1 MRAFICAGVLA
12 LAGCAAVPPQS
23 DESASPIAL
32 RARDAVDP
40 AFSLSGRFVVKGP
53 DQTGSAALDW
63 THSTRHDE
71 LQVNGPLGK
80 VLAQLVRDERGVR
93 LIDERQR
100 VTEAASLDALS
111 RAVFGMELPLSPR
124 RGLGD
129 WACRQCGRPR
139 TRRGRAHRGAVRAQ
153 LAGRI
158 HRIRRRRPGGAA
170 APDRRQRRRIQLPAA
185 HRRVVSTAMSALQ
198 AVAVEWGVWL
208 PAPAKINLFL
218 HVVGRRAD
226 GYHLLQTAFRFLD
239 HGDRLRFTP
248 RADGRVHR
256 LNDVPGVPEDDD
268 LVVRAARL
276 LQRETGCTQGADIEV
291 DKRLPM
297 GGGLGGGSSDA
308 ATVLIALNRLW
319 QLGLSRARL
328 QEIGLTLGA
337 DVPVF
342 VFGRSA
348 FAEGV
353 GERLQPLQ
361 LPPAAYLVV
370 APGVSVPTHGFLP
383 IRI

>member
-1 MRAFICAGVLA
+1 
-12 LAGCAAVPPQS
+12 
-23 DESASPIAL
+23 
-32 RARDAVDP
+32 
-40 AFSLSGRFVVKGP
+40 
-53 DQTGSAALDW
+53 
-63 THSTRHDE
+63 
-71 LQVNGPLGK
+71 
-80 VLAQLVRDERGVR
+80 
-93 LIDERQR
+93 
-100 VTEAASLDALS
+100 
-111 RAVFGMELPLSPR
+111 
-124 RGLGD
+124 
-129 WACRQCGRPR
+129 
-139 TRRGRAHRGAVRAQ
+139 
-153 LAGRI
+153 
-158 HRIRRRRPGGAA
+158 
-170 APDRRQRRRIQLPAA
+170 
-185 HRRVVSTAMSALQ
+185 MSAPQ
-198 AVAVEWGVWL
+198 AVEVAWGVWL

-248 RADGRVHR
+248 RDDRRVHR

-276 LQRETGCTQGADIEV
+276 LQRETGCTQGVDIEV

-319 QLGLSRARL
+319 QLGLSRERL
-328 QEIGLTLGA
+328 QAIGLTLGA

-370 APGVSVPTHGFLP
+370 APGVSVPTPRIFADPDLTRDTEACKIADFAASPSIDRLFGRNDLQPVAARLYPEVSQAISLLAAEAGAAVVRMSGSGACVFAQCADIEAASQLQQSLAAQWPAGWQGFVAQGLDEHP
-383 IRI
+383 LFRSSPAGE

>member
-1 MRAFICAGVLA
+1 
-12 LAGCAAVPPQS
+12 
-23 DESASPIAL
+23 
-32 RARDAVDP
+32 
-40 AFSLSGRFVVKGP
+40 
-53 DQTGSAALDW
+53 
-63 THSTRHDE
+63 
-71 LQVNGPLGK
+71 
-80 VLAQLVRDERGVR
+80 
-93 LIDERQR
+93 
-100 VTEAASLDALS
+100 
-111 RAVFGMELPLSPR
+111 
-124 RGLGD
+124 
-129 WACRQCGRPR
+129 
-139 TRRGRAHRGAVRAQ
+139 
-153 LAGRI
+153 
-158 HRIRRRRPGGAA
+158 
-170 APDRRQRRRIQLPAA
+170 
-185 HRRVVSTAMSALQ
+185 MSALQ
-198 AVAVEWGVWL
+198 AVEVAWGVWL

-248 RADGRVHR
+248 RADRRVHR

-276 LQRETGCTQGADIEV
+276 LQRETGCTQGVDIEV

-361 LPPAAYLVV
+361 PPPAAYLVV
-370 APGVSVPTHGFLP
+370 APGVSVPTPRIFADPDLTRDTEACKIADFAASPSIDRLFGRNDLQPVAEKLYPEVSQAISLLAAEAGEKVVRMSGSGACVFAQCANIEAARQLQDSLAAQWPAGWQGFAAQGLDEHP
-383 IRI
+383 LFRSSPAEA